1 MNLKTMTLWRIAFM
15 MLAAFYLASC
25 KPSARQT
32 AADAEPPTDS
42 TEVTTGT
49 LRLAIADKHL
59 ATLDNIVQARIVN
72 PTDTT
77 VEYGKE
83 YHIERETADGWQ
95 EVPWSDDYGWN
106 LVGYGVKPHSSTM
119 QGTTAQIDFFHLAP
133 GHYRLSKEVGGEI
146 LSNGFYID

>member
-1 MNLKTMTLWRIAFM
+1 MKTMKIWRIIFM
-15 MLAAFYLASC
+15 MLAAFSLASC

-32 AADAEPPTDS
+32 TADAEPPTDS

-59 ATLDNIVQARIVN
+59 ATLDNIVQASIVN

-77 VEYGKE
+77 VEYGEE

-119 QGTTAQIDFFHLAP
+119 QGTAAQIDFFHLAP